1 MGVLYL
7 VRHGQAT
14 GIDGAYDT
22 LSSIGIEQA
31 RAVGAELVRRGVRPT
46 RVVTGAL
53 RRQQQTAEEM
63 GLRGPQVDL
72 GWDEYDHLA
81 LLSGR
86 AETDALT
93 ARLGASPD
101 PARALQTL
109 LDGALASWVAA
120 EDPDRYT
127 ESWPTFRA
135 RVGDALATV
144 ASGRAEDGTVAGDTV
159 VVTSAGPI
167 SAVAAG
173 LLGVPPEG
181 WLALNRVM
189 VNTSI
194 TTVVLGRSGASLV
207 SFNDHAHVAGDDRRL
222 LTYR

>member
-1 MGVLYL
+1 MGVLHL

-14 GIDGAYDT
+14 AADGAYDA
-22 LSSIGIEQA
+22 LSALGVEQA
-31 RAVGAELVRRGVRPT
+31 RAVGAELRRRGARPT
-46 RVVTGAL
+46 RVVTGGLA
-53 RRQQQTAEEM
+53 RQRQTAAELGFGDAE
-63 GLRGPQVDL
+63 VDAR
-72 GWDEYDHLA
+72 WDEYDHLA
-81 LLSGR
+81 LLG
-86 AETDALT
+86 ALGGDL
-93 ARLGASPD
+93 AAQLRSSPD
-101 PARALQTL
+101 PGRALQGM
-109 LDGALASWVAA
+109 LDSALASWVAA

-127 ESWPTFRA
+127 ESWPAFA
-135 RVGDALATV
+135 GRVAAALAAVDT
-144 ASGRAEDGTVAGDTV
+144 GTI

-167 SAVAAG
+167 SAVTAR

-207 SFNDHAHVAGDDRRL
+207 SFNDHAHVAGDQRRL

>member
-14 GIDGAYDT
+14 GIEGAYDT
-22 LSSIGIEQA
+22 LSPVGVEQA
-31 RAVGAELVRRGVRPT
+31 RAVGAELARRGVRAT

-63 GLRGPQVDL
+63 GLRGAEVDP

-81 LLSGR
+81 LLAAQGEPDQL
-86 AETDALT
+86 A
-93 ARLGASPD
+93 ARLGSSPD
-101 PARALQTL
+101 PARALQAL
-109 LDGALASWVAA
+109 LDGALGTWVTAEEPGRYAETWPAFRDRVAA
-120 EDPDRYT
+120 
-127 ESWPTFRA
+127 
-135 RVGDALATV
+135 ALATV
-144 ASGRAEDGTVAGDTV
+144 DGDTV

-207 SFNDHAHVAGDDRRL
+207 SFNDHAHVAGDGRRL